1 MRQQSTKLP
10 VADLKTFKIFGNLGK
25 FCAATSPPMYL
36 VFFSDF
42 QNVWIR
48 YWKRKKYLHLY
59 PVLPP
64 EICNMIFFLNPEFQI
79 YQTVEMDEDFML
91 QK

>member
-1 MRQQSTKLP
+1 LDPLLEK
-10 VADLKTFKIFGNLGK
+10 KKI
-25 FCAATSPPMYL
+25 SPFP
-36 VFFSDF
+36 
-42 QNVWIR
+42 
-48 YWKRKKYLHLY
+48 Y